1 MGKMMLL
8 VPLMVMFA
16 LACQSGDG
24 ESPAPTGTTTP
35 QPIAPTPTA
44 VPLSP
49 EPTPTEEAGATEGSQ
64 QRVVAALLA
73 RSTLVQI
80 ACLDVNADGRVD
92 AGDADLQALEDITG
106 DGVVDDADLA
116 VVRGIEVSLP
126 EGRPSG
132 CAEAPPEPDWQ
143 VTVPAALD
151 CAAGQAGVVVLGV
164 GGGGSVSL
172 RGPAYAAGIRWMIVN
187 IGEALD
193 GQGIPSQL
201 ASVSPGLNGTERLA
215 LDAEAW
221 ASAYLAAEQARTPCL
236 WAVLLG
242 HSYGGALV
250 KSVAEQLEEAGL
262 GDRILLTI
270 LVDAITFSYEGEVD
284 AMPQTSPVFNIYQTN
299 DVVRWHSIDQ
309 PNVENWDASGELAP
323 AEGDQGGPLIPLLHT
338 NIENSQAVLD
348 RINERIIE
356 ASCRMG
362 LC

>member
-1 MGKMMLL
+1 MRHMMLL
-8 VPLMVMFA
+8 VPLMALFA
-16 LACQSGDG
+16 LACEGGDG
-24 ESPAPTGTTTP
+24 EPSAPTETMTP
-35 QPIAPTPTA
+35 
-44 VPLSP
+44 PL
-49 EPTPTEEAGATEGSQ
+49 EPTPTEEAGTTGGSQ
-64 QRVVAALLA
+64 QRVVEALLD
-73 RSTLVQI
+73 RSTMVQI

-92 AGDADLQALEDITG
+92 ADDADLQALEDITG
-106 DGVVDDADLA
+106 DGAVDEADLE
-116 VVRGIEVSLP
+116 VVRGIEVRLP

-143 VTVPAALD
+143 VTVPAAVD

-172 RGPAYAAGIRWMIVN
+172 RDPAFAAGIRWMVVN

-201 ASVSPGLNGTERLA
+201 ASVSPGLNSTERSA

-221 ASAYLAAEQARTPCL
+221 ASAYLAAELARTPCL
-236 WAVLLG
+236 RVVLLG
-242 HSYGGALV
+242 HSYGGAVV

-262 GDRILLTI
+262 GDRILLTV
-270 LVDAITFSYEGEVD
+270 LVDAITFYYEGEVG
-284 AMPQTSPVFNIYQTN
+284 AMPRTSAVFNIYQTN
-299 DVVRWHSIDQ
+299 DVLQWHAIDQ

-323 AEGDQGGPLIPLLHT
+323 DEGDQGGPLIPVLHT

-348 RINERIIE
+348 RINERIVE